1 MRTEFTSQ
9 GGGRKKEKKKNNEK
23 SDNRCTQEHT
33 EIGLSSNLGVRPVRD
48 NCSGARA
55 RNGAVMRSE
64 IRLYNVNT
72 SISTLLIVRTR
83 VNNTTTSKY
92 CNDINAGFSA
102 DKLITIEVV
111 NRRQRGQER
120 NTPKSCYPAL
130 SPYPHQVCT
139 HTRAYTHT
147 YTRSRT
153 ASDSSLTQPTLVPPH
168 ITLPPLVQHLRQ
180 QLETGNA
187 ELESSMASRLETKKK
202 KRGG

>member
-33 EIGLSSNLGVRPVRD
+33 EIGLSSNPGVRPVRD

-55 RNGAVMRSE
+55 RNGAVMCSE
-64 IRLYNVNT
+64 IHLYNVHT

-120 NTPKSCYPAL
+120 NTLKSCYPAL

-139 HTRAYTHT
+139 HTHGRTHT
-147 YTRSRT
+147 HTHEVGQRPTARSLNLHLFHRI
-153 ASDSSLTQPTLVPPH
+153 SLCPH
-168 ITLPPLVQHLRQ
+168 LSNTYANNLKQ
-180 QLETGNA
+180 ETPNW
-187 ELESSMASRLETKKK
+187 
-202 KRGG
+202 RGQDAH